1 MREGAAALEEGHLVD
16 EIVKEKEVVRAEEV
30 LHNAGCG
37 HRRCRLPHRRH
48 VIEAEIVELGDVE
61 LVELVRADQ
70 RTQLANLYRKLLSL
84 PPLALVGLLDL
95 VLRLYE

>member
-1 MREGAAALEEGHLVD
+1 MRECTAALEKRHLID
-16 EIVKEKEVVRAEEV
+16 EIVQEKQVVRAEEV

-37 HRRCRLPHRRH
+37 HRSCCLPHRRH
-48 VIEAEIVELGDVE
+48 VIETEIVELGHVE
-61 LVELVRADQ
+61 LVELVSADQ
-70 RTQLANLYRKLLSL
+70 GAQLADLYRELLSL